1 MTELKR
7 GIDNTR
13 HEMDYTVQSPAT
25 LLKASII
32 SAVLAAAILITII
45 LPAEYGIDPT
55 GAGEAIGLMP
65 LANLNNTDSSSEQ
78 VEMPENSEWRE
89 DSATIVVP
97 AGKGLEYKFY
107 LVKGNVMRYDWLST
121 DGELY
126 FDFHGE
132 PEGDT
137 TGYFE
142 SYTVSTAEQ
151 VRGTFTASFAGT
163 HGWYWKNKSQAP
175 ISVTLTTQGQYK
187 VLGIK

>member
-1 MTELKR
+1 MTELKHT
-7 GIDNTR
+7 DDTR
-13 HEMDYTVQSPAT
+13 HEMDHTIQSPAT

-32 SAVLAAAILITII
+32 SAVLASVILISII

-55 GAGEAIGLMP
+55 GVGEAIGLMP
-65 LANLNNTDSSSEQ
+65 LVTINTDNSSEL
-78 VEMPENSEWRE
+78 VEMPQDSDWQE

-107 LVKGNVMRYDWLST
+107 LVKGDAMRYDWSST

-142 SYTVSTAEQ
+142 SYTVSTADK
-151 VRGTFTASFAGT
+151 VRGTFNASFDGT

-175 ISVTLTTQGQYK
+175 ITVTLRTQGQYK

>member
-1 MTELKR
+1 MTELKHT
-7 GIDNTR
+7 DDAR
-13 HEMDYTVQSPAT
+13 HEMDYTVQSPAA
-25 LLKASII
+25 LLKASVI
-32 SAVLAAAILITII
+32 SAVLAAVILIAII

-55 GAGEAIGLMP
+55 GVGAATGLMP
-65 LANLNNTDSSSEQ
+65 LANSTDTDSASGS
-78 VEMPENSEWRE
+78 VEMPRTAEWRE

-107 LVKGNVMRYDWLST
+107 LVKGEAMRYDWFST

-142 SYTVSTAEQ
+142 SYSVSTADK
-151 VRGTFTASFAGT
+151 VRGTFTASFDGT
-163 HGWYWKNKSQAP
+163 HGWYWKNKSQSP
-175 ISVTLTTQGQYK
+175 ISVTLSTQGQYE

>member
-7 GIDNTR
+7 GIDNAR
-13 HEMDYTVQSPAT
+13 PEMDYTVQSPAT

-32 SAVLAAAILITII
+32 SAVLASAILITII

-163 HGWYWKNKSQAP
+163 HGWYWKNKSQSP

>member
-1 MTELKR
+1 
-7 GIDNTR
+7 
-13 HEMDYTVQSPAT
+13 MDVTVQSPAT

-32 SAVLAAAILITII
+32 SAVLAAAILITVI

-65 LANLNNTDSSSEQ
+65 LASSTNTDNASEPI
-78 VEMPENSEWRE
+78 ETPRDSEWQE

-107 LVKGNVMRYDWLST
+107 LVKGEAMRYDWSST

-142 SYTVSTAEQ
+142 SYTVSTGDQ
-151 VRGTFTASFAGT
+151 VRGTFTASFDGT
-163 HGWYWKNKSQAP
+163 HGWYWKNLSQSP
-175 ISVTLTTQGQYK
+175 ITVTLRTQGQYK